1 MLLGELCNSKGFW
14 EQKLYLYGKA
24 SISDK
29 IVETF
34 YSNRVTSE
42 NKRMHTLPPY
52 TIQSSGVCCFLYVA
66 WTAAQHYMEGMGE
79 EKLYFHLLKS
89 VKPQKA
95 PLWQSVSTNF
105 VTNCREANRV
115 YYVETPKI
123 KVSGKK
129 SLIASQ
135 YDFLSMHWC
144 QLNIFCIMNCWWVLN
159 NLPFIACVL
168 APSHTLSKPSECVP
182 FEWSK

>member
-14 EQKLYLYGKA
+14 EQKLYLYAKPP
-24 SISDK
+24 SVIKLLRQSL
-29 IVETF
+29 

-52 TIQSSGVCCFLYVA
+52 TIQSWGVCCFLYVA
-66 WTAAQHYMEGMGE
+66 WTAAQHCMEGMGE

-95 PLWQSVSTNF
+95 DF

-135 YDFLSMHWC
+135 YDFVSMYWC
-144 QLNIFCIMNCWWVLN
+144 QLNIFCIMNCWLVLN
-159 NLPFIACVL
+159 NLPFIACVP